1 MVKGKVTPRRPT
13 EVLPV
18 PIHCS
23 GTGCEEE
30 TALILPG
37 KLPYRQGV
45 WLEDGW
51 MVLNHLEN
59 RSVLFLCASCQ
70 AKGEA
75 NAQFSEKRAKVAI
88 RG

>member
-1 MVKGKVTPRRPT
+1 MPKGKATRLRAS
-13 EVLPV
+13 EVMPV

-37 KLPYRQGV
+37 KLPYKQGV

-51 MVLNHLEN
+51 MALNHLEN
-59 RSVLFLCASCQ
+59 RSVLFLCASCR

-75 NAQFSEKRAKVAI
+75 SS
-88 RG
+88 

>member
-1 MVKGKVTPRRPT
+1 MPKGKAARLRPS

-23 GTGCEEE
+23 GTGCREE

-37 KLPYRQGV
+37 KLPYKQAV
-45 WLEDGW
+45 WLEDRW
-51 MVLNHLEN
+51 MALNHFEN
-59 RSVLFLCASCQ
+59 RSVLFLCPGCR
-70 AKGEA
+70 AKGETNSHFTEREA
-75 NAQFSEKRAKVAI
+75 RVEL